1 MALNQFKHNHPEPLQ
16 VDDITLRGTNS
27 NVNAAT
33 LTATNFSAENA
44 VITSPLLFPNV
55 LTGNTTIPANY
66 NGLLPGPI
74 NIQGSITI
82 NGILVVV

>member
-16 VDDITLRGTNS
+16 IDDLTLRGTNS
-27 NVNAAT
+27 NINAAN
-33 LTATNFSAENA
+33 LTATNFSANNA
-44 VITSPLLFPNV
+44 VINGPILFPNV
-55 LTGNTTIPANY
+55 LSGNYTVPANQ

-82 NGILVVV
+82 NGVLVVV

>member
-27 NVNAAT
+27 NVNAAN
-33 LTATNFSAENA
+33 LSASNFTASNA
-44 VITSPLLFPNV
+44 VITAPLLFPSV
-55 LTGNTTIPANY
+55 LTGNTVVPANY

-82 NGILVVV
+82 DGILVVV

>member
-16 VDDITLRGTNS
+16 VDDLTLTGTNS
-27 NVNAAT
+27 NVNAARLSAT
-33 LTATNFSAENA
+33 NLTASNA
-44 VITSPLLFPNV
+44 TFAAPILFPSV
-55 LTGNTTIPANY
+55 LTGNSVVPANF

-82 NGILVVV
+82 DGILVVV

>member
-1 MALNQFKHNHPEPLQ
+1 MALNQFKHNHPEPLE
-16 VDDITLRGTNS
+16 VDDLTLRGTNS
-27 NVNAAT
+27 NVNAARLSAT
-33 LTATNFSAENA
+33 DFTATTATFSAP
-44 VITSPLLFPNV
+44 ILFPNV
-55 LTGNTTIPANY
+55 LTGNSVVPTNF